1 MNDAQITMVGW
12 LAADP
17 KYIATSTGTPLVSL
31 KVGCTP
37 RRFDKETGQWQ
48 DESSM
53 FFIVNCWRG
62 LAENVNASDMK
73 RGEPVIVTG
82 KLRIREVIKDERVTH
97 SVEIDAI
104 TLGHDLTRGS
114 AQFRRFQ
121 RGGVATVADR
131 REAERLADIWLS
143 GAEQQPGRD
152 RHDED
157 RPEVAAGGPVGYPG
171 GASTGDDDEDDGEEL
186 DSYDVQTKA
195 A

>member
-1 MNDAQITMVGW
+1 MNDAQTTLIGW

-17 KYIATSTGTPLVSL
+17 KYVATSTGTPLVSL

-37 RRFDKETGQWQ
+37 RRYDKETGQWQ
-48 DESSM
+48 DEASM
-53 FFIVNCWRG
+53 FVIVNCWRG

-82 KLRIREVIKDERVTH
+82 RLRIREYVQDERVGH

-121 RGGVATVADR
+121 RSGTATVADR

-143 GAEQQPGRD
+143 ESEQSEPAQRNTGTAENP
-152 RHDED
+152 
-157 RPEVAAGGPVGYPG
+157 AGGPIGYPG
-171 GASTGDDDEDDGEEL
+171 GATTGDGEEDDGEEL